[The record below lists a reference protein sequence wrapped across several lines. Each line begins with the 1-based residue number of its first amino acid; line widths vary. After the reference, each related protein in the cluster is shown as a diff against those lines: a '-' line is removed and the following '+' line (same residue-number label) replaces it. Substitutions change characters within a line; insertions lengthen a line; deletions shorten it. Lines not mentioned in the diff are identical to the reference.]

1 MMNIA
6 FVRESSTNNYNN
18 KKEENIKLD
27 YTRERKGEVDPDIQ
41 QILYSC
47 IFAQNI
53 DWDRLR

>member
-53 DWDRLR
+53 D